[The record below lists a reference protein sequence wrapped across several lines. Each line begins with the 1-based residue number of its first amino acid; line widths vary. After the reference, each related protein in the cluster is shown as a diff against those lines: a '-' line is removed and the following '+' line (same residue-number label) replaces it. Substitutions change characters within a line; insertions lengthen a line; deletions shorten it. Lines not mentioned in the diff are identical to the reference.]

1 MPRARLG
8 LLVSLALLL
17 VLAHGSPA
25 HASDGAE
32 AAATTEQTS
41 WYGYQVLLTD
51 GASIGLGLLTDSP
64 PVLIAGYLLGPVIIH
79 GVHRRP
85 GLAVLS
91 PMMRV
96 LLPVLGVA
104 IGTQFKSCNAYGD
117 ECAVGGMIV
126 GGSIGVAAA
135 MILDWSLGW
144 EKSPARTAPKPRPA
158 GFALS
163 ALSVA
168 PREGGV
174 NLVLGG
180 RF

>member
-1 MPRARLG
+1 MLRARLG
-8 LLVSLALLL
+8 VIGSLALLL
-17 VLAHGSPA
+17 VLVHGKPA
-25 HASDGAE
+25 SAAE
-32 AAATTEQTS
+32 AAEPATTTQQTT

-64 PVLIAGYLLGPVIIH
+64 AVLIAGYLLGPIVIH
-79 GVHRRP
+79 GVDRRA
-85 GLAVLS
+85 GLAVVS
-91 PMMRV
+91 PLV
-96 LLPVLGVA
+96 GVFLPVLGVA
-104 IGTQFKSCNAYGD
+104 IGSQFKSCNAYGD
-117 ECAVGGMIV
+117 ECAVGGSIV

-144 EKSPARTAPKPRPA
+144 EKTSVPPAPKPRSA

-163 ALSVA
+163 ALGVA
-168 PREGGV
+168 PREGGL